1 MRDQSVNLVVQP
13 DNLRDQPVDAGGTT
27 WIGCRAVMQF
37 DSTAPTMDG
46 RQTSGR
52 KGVPYDWQRVL
63 LDGDVADQGD
73 SPLPSGSMTALIGLL
88 LT

>member
-1 MRDQSVNLVVQP
+1 
-13 DNLRDQPVDAGGTT
+13 
-27 WIGCRAVMQF
+27 MQF